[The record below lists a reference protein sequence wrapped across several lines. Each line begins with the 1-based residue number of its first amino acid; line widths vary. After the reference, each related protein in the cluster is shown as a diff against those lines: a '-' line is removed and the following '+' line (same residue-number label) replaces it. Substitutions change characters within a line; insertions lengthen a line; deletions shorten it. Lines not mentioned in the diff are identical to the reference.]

1 MTFVYKHKK
10 AFVVLTLALLMVMN
24 YKVLFFALES
34 DFVGVALSMFLF
46 FIGGR
51 NAKFKVHYLLLMFL
65 VLFEFV
71 SYRLH
76 TKSLHFLSLCM
87 IICLVYYSFTKKFS
101 YIAFICLLLFSSLFN
116 KFFEHLST
124 EIKQALCQGV
134 YLVLKNSIQI
144 DKIEGVNFYING
156 AKITI
161 DTACMGL
168 SMFKTG
174 FLAAATLL
182 TIGERK
188 NKSYFNIVQIIFFCF
203 IVIVLNVTSNFF
215 RIIILVLL
223 DCTQE
228 NLLHHSV
235 GLVCFLLYQ
244 ICPML
249 LLIRYLKPNQKD
261 DQEITDQMNWFPV
274 LTAFVLVFITS
285 LEMYKT
291 QNFNLLENIS
301 SEYAINKGKWVNNEV
316 FKISETNR
324 LTYIKTPS
332 HKPMI
337 CWTGDGYKILES
349 KMIQL
354 NGSKVWFDKME
365 KNKTKY
371 NSYWWYECG
380 GKKYTSFVDVMFQ
393 KLIHN
398 ETVRLINV
406 VEQR

>member
-1 MTFVYKHKK
+1 MTFVIKYKK
-10 AFVVLTLALLMVMN
+10 AFVVLAIALLMVMN
-24 YKVLFFALES
+24 YKVLFFALEN
-34 DFVGVALSMFLF
+34 DFIGVVLSMILF

-51 NAKFKVHYLLLMFL
+51 NTKLKVHYLLLVFL

-76 TKSLHFLSLCM
+76 TKSLHFLSLC
-87 IICLVYYSFTKKFS
+87 IIVCLVYYSFTKKFS
-101 YIAFICLLLFSSLFN
+101 FIAFFCLLLFSSLFN
-116 KFFEHLST
+116 KIFEHLSS

-134 YLVLKNSIQI
+134 YLVLKNSVQI

-182 TIGERK
+182 TIEERK
-188 NKSYFNIVQIIFFCF
+188 NKSYFNIIQIVFFCF
-203 IVIVLNVTSNFF
+203 IVIVLNVISNFF
-215 RIIILVLL
+215 RIITLVLL

-235 GLVCFLLYQ
+235 GLVCFLFYQ
-244 ICPML
+244 ILPML
-249 LLIRYLKPNQKD
+249 LLIRYIKSNQKD
-261 DQEITDQMNWFPV
+261 NQQINDKINWLPV
-274 LTAFVLVFITS
+274 LTALVLVFTTS
-285 LEMYKT
+285 IEMYKA

-301 SEYAINKGKWVNNEV
+301 SEYAIEKGEWVNDEV
-316 FKISETNR
+316 FKISETNK

-349 KMIQL
+349 KIIEL
-354 NGSKVWFDKME
+354 NQSKVWYNKME
-365 KNKTKY
+365 KDNRY
-371 NSYWWYECG
+371 YISYWWYECG
-380 GKKYTSFVDVMFQ
+380 DKKYTSFVEVMFY
-393 KLIHN
+393 KLIYN
-398 ETVRLINV
+398 KTIRLINQV
-406 VEQR
+406 KQV